1 MLRPDL
7 CDFNDAY
14 IAVKEKIDVNPI
26 QDGPFWDCS
35 WMVGKKVPFPK
46 SIKTSYNDETWQ
58 SYVLP
63 KKYQK
68 KQNINHMI
76 HFLSSANIS
85 IFSLEISI
93 FSYIKK
99 YGYRWHFDT

>member
-7 CDFNDAY
+7 CDYSDAY
-14 IAVKEKIDVNPI
+14 IAVKEKINVNPI

-46 SIKTSYNDETWQ
+46 S
-58 SYVLP
+58 YVLP

-68 KQNINHMI
+68 KKHKS
-76 HFLSSANIS
+76 HDTL
-85 IFSLEISI
+85 LE
-93 FSYIKK
+93 FC
-99 YGYRWHFDT
+99 